1 MKAVKRFMSWKWF
14 CIFSYVLTIEGFRL
28 KLKGKVSCVKS
39 RLWYMVVRSGWENT
53 WTELNMMRRKCGMS
67 SRKERQVQSWEML
80 GVEAGVMQVAS
91 DWQVI
96 WCWELLEMRVV
107 QLKQFIVFKCIHQ
120 LLPPDSNVWSYINVR
135 GKVMQLCYSFDV

>member
-39 RLWYMVVRSGWENT
+39 RLIYGSEIWLRKYLKN
-53 WTELNMMRRKCGMS
+53 WTGYDEMEVWNVI
-67 SRKERQVQSWEML
+67 KERQVQSWEML